1 MTGLDFIGP
10 NGCWKINFDEDDH
23 GNLKAGR
30 RKHYDR

>member
-1 MTGLDFIGP
+1 MTGLDLSDQMAVE
-10 NGCWKINFDEDDH
+10 NQLDEDDH